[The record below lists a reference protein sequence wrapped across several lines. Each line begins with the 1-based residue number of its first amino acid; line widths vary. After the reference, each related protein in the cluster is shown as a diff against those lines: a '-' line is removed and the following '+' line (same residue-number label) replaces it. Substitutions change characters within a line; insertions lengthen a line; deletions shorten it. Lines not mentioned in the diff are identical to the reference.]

1 VNAREEAIAPP
12 KPKIE
17 LNENNLLSGFMME
30 FGKAVVQKHVEPQI
44 VQTKEE
50 KAEH

>member
-1 VNAREEAIAPP
+1 LLDSGEEEQKMVEAPVVV

-30 FGKAVVQKHVEPQI
+30 FGFK
-44 VQTKEE
+44 TTTNNT
-50 KAEH
+50 